1 MKRGLFIGRFQP
13 LHNAHLE
20 DIKSA
25 LKEVDELI
33 IGVGS
38 SNVKRNKENPFTFEE
53 RVKMID
59 SVLLK
64 KFIRNCYIFP
74 VPDFNDDEKW
84 VQYIEKE
91 IPKFDIVYTGNS
103 WTHRC
108 FKKFGY
114 KVNKVEIIDGISSTI
129 IRDLIN
135 GNKEWKKL
143 VPKEVVKFIEG
154 IRGEEKI
161 RKIFVKR

>member
-13 LHNAHLE
+13 FHNAHLQ
-20 DIKSA
+20 DIKLA

-33 IGVGS
+33 IGIGS
-38 SNVKRNKENPFTFEE
+38 SNVKRKKENPFTFDE

-59 SVLLK
+59 SALLSEN
-64 KFIRNCYIFP
+64 INNCYIFP
-74 VPDFNDDEKW
+74 IPDFNNDGKW

-91 IPKFDIVYTGNS
+91 LPKFDIVYTGNS
-103 WTHRC
+103 WTYRC

-114 KVNKVEIIDGISSTI
+114 KVNKVDIIDGISSTI

-135 GNKEWKKL
+135 GKKEWKKL
-143 VPKEVVKFIEG
+143 VPKKVVEFIQG
-154 IRGEEKI
+154 IGGEEHI
-161 RKIFVKR
+161 RKIFLKD